1 MEDNKEEKKPKV
13 KEEVKTEEVKTE
25 EVKTEED
32 KPIEEKS
39 LEEEVREIEDKQFLA
54 KKLVATEEKLTKIE
68 ELLMKI
74 LGQGG
79 NPLINSS
86 AVGELKQPNS
96 KKISE
101 LDKILGGK

>member
-1 MEDNKEEKKPKV
+1 
-13 KEEVKTEEVKTE
+13 
-25 EVKTEED
+25 
-32 KPIEEKS
+32 
-39 LEEEVREIEDKQFLA
+39 
-54 KKLVATEEKLTKIE
+54 
-68 ELLMKI
+68 MKI